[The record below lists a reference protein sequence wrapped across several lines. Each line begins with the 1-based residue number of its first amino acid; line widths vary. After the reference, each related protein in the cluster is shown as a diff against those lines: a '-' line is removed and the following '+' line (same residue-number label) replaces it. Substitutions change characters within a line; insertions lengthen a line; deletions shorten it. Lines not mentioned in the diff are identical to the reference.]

1 MATLCDG
8 KDAKSEELSHEGLSL
23 EFDHL
28 EKGPINQWEQLM
40 NVDELVAIRRSK
52 HTIVQ
57 FNESSIYV
65 FGGDNGKAMLNDLV
79 RYDVRDKSWK
89 R

>member
-1 MATLCDG
+1 MANFHQSDNH
-8 KDAKSEELSHEGLSL
+8 KVEELPSEGLSL
-23 EFDHL
+23 DFGHV

-40 NVDELVAIRRSK
+40 NVDEFVASRRSK

-57 FNESSIYV
+57 FNGSSIYV

-79 RYDVRDKSWK
+79 RYDIKDKSWG